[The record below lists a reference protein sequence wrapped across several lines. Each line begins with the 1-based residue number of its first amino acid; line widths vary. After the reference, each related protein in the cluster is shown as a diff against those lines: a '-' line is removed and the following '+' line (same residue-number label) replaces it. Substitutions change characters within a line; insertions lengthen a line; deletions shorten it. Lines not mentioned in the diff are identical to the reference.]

1 MFHGYKVQNS
11 NIFLFRNKNS
21 TTGAKKKKKTFIS
34 RRFVTKSIP
43 RVVSTH
49 FYFLFWPNP
58 SEDADK

>member
-21 TTGAKKKKKTFIS
+21 TSMPEIS
-34 RRFVTKSIP
+34 LNSFRAVLSTQSIP
-43 RVVSTH
+43 QVVFTH

>member
-11 NIFLFRNKNS
+11 NIFIFRNKNATSMPEISLNSFRAVLS
-21 TTGAKKKKKTFIS
+21 TQ
-34 RRFVTKSIP
+34 SIP
-43 RVVSTH
+43 QVVSTH